1 LKKIVKIDYGKEG
14 LEISINPSWNVTVFH
29 PRMQKALEN
38 PVKEIRKVIK
48 NPNEGKSLQKIIE
61 NKKNVKKICVVVSDA
76 TRPVPSHIILEGLIG
91 ELNDYGISDNQ
102 ILILIATGLHRPSKA
117 DEIERIIGK
126 NLISRLEVKNH
137 VATDTNSLQYFDN
150 KEDNIPIYINKH
162 YCTSD
167 VKITTGYVEPHFF
180 FGFSGGRKSI
190 IPGIAG
196 KETIQANHS
205 AKNIASAHSRFGM
218 YKENVLHKNSME
230 ICQMIGVDFMI
241 NVCIN
246 EYHEIVQVAA
256 GDFEKV
262 HETLV
267 DYQNKHL
274 FNEIQE
280 PYDIVICG
288 NGGYPLDL
296 NLYQAVKSMALG
308 ELAVKRD
315 GTIIS
320 VNECIDG
327 IGEEQFK
334 VLLFSGK
341 SPKEVYRLIL
351 NGEILV
357 PDQWEIQILARVL
370 MKAEIIVVS
379 RLKKHEIGNI
389 GLKYAKTVE
398 DAINLSIDKHGS
410 NAKILILPN
419 GPQILPFLKKSL
431 KKGF

>member
-1 LKKIVKIDYGKEG
+1 MVKIDYGKEG
-14 LEISINPSWNVTVFH
+14 LEISINPLWNVTVFH
-29 PRMQKALEN
+29 PKKQN
-38 PVKEIRKVIK
+38 PLDNSIKEIRKAIK
-48 NPNEGKSLQKIIE
+48 NPIEGESLQKIIE
-61 NKKNVKKICVVVSDA
+61 NKKKVNKICVVVSDA

-91 ELNDYGISDNQ
+91 ELNDYGIHDNQ
-102 ILILIATGLHRPSKA
+102 ILILIATGLHRPSRS
-117 DEIERIIGK
+117 DEIERIVGK
-126 NLISRLEVKNH
+126 NLINRLEVKNH
-137 VATDTNSLQYFDN
+137 VATDSNSLQYFGN
-150 KEDNIPIYINKH
+150 TEENIPIYVSKH

-167 VKITTGYVEPHFF
+167 LKITTGYVEPHFF

-205 AKNIASAHSRFGM
+205 AKNISSPYSRFGI

-230 ICQMIGVDFMI
+230 ICQIVGIDFAV

-246 EYHEIVQVAA
+246 ENHEIVQVAA

-308 ELAVKRD
+308 ELAIKRD

-398 DAINLSIDKHGS
+398 DAINLSIDKHRS

>member
-1 LKKIVKIDYGKEG
+1 MVKIDYGKKG
-14 LEISINPSWNVTVFH
+14 LEISMNSLWNVTVFQ
-29 PRMQKALEN
+29 PKGQKPLAN
-38 PVKEIRKVIK
+38 PIKEIRKAIK
-48 NPNEGKSLQKIIE
+48 NPIEGQSLRNIIK
-61 NKKNVKKICVVVSDA
+61 NKKPVNKVCIVVSDA

-91 ELNDYGISDNQ
+91 KLNDYGIQDNQ
-102 ILILIATGLHRPSKA
+102 ILVLIATGLHRPSSL

-126 NLISRLEVKNH
+126 DLINRLVVKNH
-137 VATDTNSLQYFDN
+137 VANDTDSLQYFGN
-150 KEDNIPIYINKH
+150 TEENIPIYVNKN
-162 YCTSD
+162 YSSSD

-180 FGFSGGRKSI
+180 FGFTGGRKSI

-205 AKNIASAHSRFGM
+205 AKNISSPFSRFGM
-218 YKENVLHKNSME
+218 YKENMLHKNSME
-230 ICQMIGVDFMI
+230 ICQKVGVDFTV

-246 EYHEIVQVAA
+246 ENHEIVKTVA

-274 FNEIQE
+274 FTEIQE

-308 ELAVKRD
+308 ELAVKKN

-327 IGEEQFK
+327 IGEENFRE
-334 VLLFSGK
+334 LLFSGK
-341 SPKEVYRLIL
+341 SPQELYNLIL
-351 NGEILV
+351 NREIVV
-357 PDQWEIQILARVL
+357 PDQWEIQILARIL

-379 RLKKHEIGNI
+379 SLKEQEIGNI
-389 GLKYAKTVE
+389 GLKYANNVE
-398 DAINLSIDKHGS
+398 NAIKVSIKKHGS
-410 NAKILILPN
+410 NARILILPN
-419 GPQILPFLKKSL
+419 GPQILPLLK
-431 KKGF
+431 

>member
-1 LKKIVKIDYGKEG
+1 MKKIVKIDYGKEG

-38 PVKEIRKVIK
+38 PVKEIRKAIK
-48 NPNEGKSLQKIIE
+48 NPNEGKSLQKIIK
-61 NKKNVKKICVVVSDA
+61 NKKKVNKVCVVVSDA
-76 TRPVPSHIILEGLIG
+76 TRPVPSHIILDGLIR
-91 ELNDYGISDNQ
+91 ELNDYGILDNQ
-102 ILILIATGLHRPSKA
+102 ISILIATGLHRPSRS

-126 NLISRLEVKNH
+126 NLISRLEVRNH
-137 VATDTNSLQYFDN
+137 VATDSNSLQYFGN
-150 KEDNIPIYINKH
+150 TEDNIPIYINKH

-180 FGFSGGRKSI
+180 FGFAGGRKSI

-218 YKENVLHKNSME
+218 YKKNVLHKNSME
-230 ICQMIGVDFMI
+230 ICQMVGVDFMI

-267 DYQNKHL
+267 DYQYKHL

-308 ELAVKRD
+308 ELAVKRE

-327 IGEEQFK
+327 IGEEKFK
-334 VLLFSGK
+334 ELLFSGK

-357 PDQWEIQILARVL
+357 PDQWKIQTLARVL
-370 MKAEIIVVS
+370 MKAEILVVS
-379 RLKKHEIGNI
+379 RLKEHEIGNI

-419 GPQILPFLKKSL
+419 GPQILPFLK
-431 KKGF
+431 